1 MLTLFKLV
9 AVFVILR
16 VSALS
21 ATARSCNSLLCSDT
35 IESHCPH
42 GQYLSSDCACS
53 MCPVVPATSAYEKW
67 KLNCLTKEL
76 KVCPNA
82 NDPPVQCDDLLCSDP
97 GITCRSAA
105 VHYPD
110 SACVCV
116 SCPGPESKNKR
127 LLTCLT
133 QNKFCP
139 DSITPSTTS
148 AMEVQLAQNCSGREL
163 MHCGNCSE
171 DLHYP
176 NGSCRACP
184 AVRAANR
191 PSHCDQTGTITKIVV
206 VSVVV
211 LTFIAV
217 IIFVVVFFFKC
228 NIKGCFSKRPSSNA
242 NSTATNNTEIF
253 IQSNGQNRCTVCH
266 KPVQDSNSMPGANY
280 CKCSNPG
287 RLSPEEAQ
295 TLVAE
300 NA

>member
-1 MLTLFKLV
+1 MLTMFKLV
-9 AVFVILR
+9 AVFIFL
-16 VSALS
+16 STSS

-35 IESHCPH
+35 IKTRCPP

-67 KLNCLTKEL
+67 KLSCLTREL
-76 KVCPNA
+76 NVCPNA
-82 NDPPVQCDDLLCSDP
+82 DDPPVQCDDLLCSDP

-105 VHYPD
+105 AHYPD

-139 DSITPSTTS
+139 DSITPSPTS
-148 AMEVQLAQNCSGREL
+148 AMEVQLAQNCSDREL
-163 MHCGNCSE
+163 MRCRNCSE
-171 DLHYP
+171 DLHHP

-206 VSVVV
+206 GSVVV
-211 LTFIAV
+211 LTFLFAAAIIAM
-217 IIFVVVFFFKC
+217 VFFYKRKTTC
-228 NIKGCFSKRPSSNA
+228 CFSKRQSSNA
-242 NSTATNNTEIF
+242 NSTATNNTEIS
-253 IQSNGQNRCTVCH
+253 IQSNDQNRCTVCY
-266 KPVQDSNSMPGANY
+266 KPVQDSNSMPETNH
-280 CKCSNPG
+280 CKCAQFG
-287 RLSPEEAQ
+287 QLSPEAQ
-295 TLVAE
+295 RLVAE
-300 NA
+300 TA